1 MNLEELKKKMDEEH
15 YIYDD
20 TLSTVLY
27 VALQLGRPLL
37 IEGAAGV
44 GKTEVAKVMA
54 AALDRE
60 LVRLQCY
67 EGLDE
72 SKALYEWNYQKQLLS
87 IQVNMNAQDREA
99 LTRSLFSD
107 EYLLERPLLKSIR
120 SEKPVVL
127 LIDEIDKADEE
138 FEAFLLEL
146 LSEMQVTIPEVG
158 TIRANSVPFV
168 VLTSNRAR
176 PLSEALRRRCAYLYI
191 EYPDMEKELAILR
204 AKLPHVDDRLCA
216 QVALAV
222 QKLRSNEV
230 ILKKPSIAE
239 TLDWAAALDALGIR
253 ELTPDALRK
262 TAGFVLKNNED
273 MAALARQTADKL
285 DAMGIKFKVVNV
297 VDLVKLQSAKEN
309 NEALSDEEFA
319 ELFTE
324 DKPVLFAYH
333 SYARDVRGL
342 IYDRPNHDNFNVHG
356 YEEQGSTT
364 TPYDMVR
371 VNNIDRY
378 ELQAEA
384 LRMIDADKYADKIN
398 ELEAFRQEAFQFAV
412 DNGYD
417 HPDYTDW
424 VYSGVNTNKQGAV
437 SATAATA
444 GDNE

>member
-1 MNLEELKKKMDEEH
+1 MNLELLKQKMDEFH
-15 YIYDD
+15 YVYDQ
-20 TLSTVLY
+20 TLATVLA

-44 GKTEVAKVMA
+44 GKTEIAKVMA
-54 AALDRE
+54 SALDRD

-87 IQVNMNAQDREA
+87 IQVNMGTRDSGE
-99 LTRSLFSD
+99 LTNSLFSD
-107 EYLLERPLLKSIR
+107 AYLLERPLLKSIR

-158 TIRANSVPFV
+158 TVRAKSIPFV

-191 EYPDMEKELAILR
+191 QYPDMEKELAILR

-222 QKLRSNEV
+222 QKLRANEA

-253 ELTPDALRK
+253 ELTPDALRQ
-262 TAGFVLKNNED
+262 TAGFILKNSED
-273 MAALARQTADKL
+273 IAVL
-285 DAMGIKFKVVNV
+285 
-297 VDLVKLQSAKEN
+297 
-309 NEALSDEEFA
+309 EE
-319 ELFTE
+319 TQQQ
-324 DKPVLFAYH
+324 DCQC
-333 SYARDVRGL
+333 SG
-342 IYDRPNHDNFNVHG
+342 HG
-356 YEEQGSTT
+356 G
-364 TPYDMVR
+364 
-371 VNNIDRY
+371 
-378 ELQAEA
+378 
-384 LRMIDADKYADKIN
+384 
-398 ELEAFRQEAFQFAV
+398 
-412 DNGYD
+412 G
-417 HPDYTDW
+417 HHH
-424 VYSGVNTNKQGAV
+424 G
-437 SATAATA
+437 
-444 GDNE
+444 

>member
-1 MNLEELKKKMDEEH
+1 MNLETLKQKMDQAH

-20 TLSTVLY
+20 TLAVTLS

-54 AALDRE
+54 SALDRE

-87 IQVNMNAQDREA
+87 IQVNMNSADRDT

-158 TIRANSVPFV
+158 TIRAKSIPFV

-176 PLSEALRRRCAYLYI
+176 PLSEALRRRCAYLHI

-204 AKLPHVDDRLCA
+204 AKLPHVDDRLAA

-222 QKLRSNEV
+222 QKLRSNEA

-253 ELTPDALRK
+253 ELTPDALRT

-273 MAALARQTADKL
+273 IEEAARMDL
-285 DAMGIKFKVVNV
+285 DAPHQCG
-297 VDLVKLQSAKEN
+297 
-309 NEALSDEEFA
+309 
-319 ELFTE
+319 
-324 DKPVLFAYH
+324 
-333 SYARDVRGL
+333 
-342 IYDRPNHDNFNVHG
+342 HDHCGCGGHHHG
-356 YEEQGSTT
+356 
-364 TPYDMVR
+364 
-371 VNNIDRY
+371 
-378 ELQAEA
+378 
-384 LRMIDADKYADKIN
+384 
-398 ELEAFRQEAFQFAV
+398 
-412 DNGYD
+412 
-417 HPDYTDW
+417 
-424 VYSGVNTNKQGAV
+424 
-437 SATAATA
+437 
-444 GDNE
+444 

>member
-1 MNLEELKKKMDEEH
+1 MTYEQLKLKMDGAH
-15 YIYDD
+15 YIYDE
-20 TLSTVLY
+20 TLATVLY

-44 GKTEVAKVMA
+44 GKTEIAKVMA
-54 AALDRE
+54 AALDRD

-72 SKALYEWNYQKQLLS
+72 SKALYEWNYQKQLLA
-87 IQVNMNAQDREA
+87 IQVNRNETDKDS

-107 EYLLERPLLKSIR
+107 EYLLERPLLQSIR

-146 LSEMQVTIPEVG
+146 LSDMQVSIPEVG
-158 TIRANSVPFV
+158 TIRAKTIPFV

-222 QKLRSNEV
+222 QKLRANDV

-253 ELTPDALRK
+253 ELTPDALRQ

-273 MAALARQTADKL
+273 INAMAL
-285 DAMGIKFKVVNV
+285 DG
-297 VDLVKLQSAKEN
+297 
-309 NEALSDEEFA
+309 
-319 ELFTE
+319 E
-324 DKPVLFAYH
+324 DDQDCQCGGNCGH
-333 SYARDVRGL
+333 
-342 IYDRPNHDNFNVHG
+342 HHHHG
-356 YEEQGSTT
+356 GHHH
-364 TPYDMVR
+364 
-371 VNNIDRY
+371 
-378 ELQAEA
+378 
-384 LRMIDADKYADKIN
+384 
-398 ELEAFRQEAFQFAV
+398 
-412 DNGYD
+412 G
-417 HPDYTDW
+417 
-424 VYSGVNTNKQGAV
+424 
-437 SATAATA
+437 
-444 GDNE
+444 

>member
-1 MNLEELKKKMDEEH
+1 MKLNELKQKMDEAH

-20 TLSTVLY
+20 TLATVLA

-44 GKTEVAKVMA
+44 GKTEIAKVMA
-54 AALDRE
+54 SALDRD

-87 IQVNMNAQDREA
+87 IQVNQNTQDKDA
-99 LTRSLFSD
+99 LTKSLFSD
-107 EYLLERPLLKSIR
+107 EYLLERPLLQSIR

-146 LSEMQVTIPEVG
+146 LSDMQVSIPEVG
-158 TIRANSVPFV
+158 TVKAKTIPFV

-191 EYPDMEKELAILR
+191 QYPDMEKELAILR

-222 QKLRSNEV
+222 QKLRSNEA

-253 ELTPDALRK
+253 ELTPDALRQ
-262 TAGFVLKNNED
+262 TAGFLLKNQED
-273 MAALARQTADKL
+273 LEVLEQ
-285 DAMGIKFKVVNV
+285 
-297 VDLVKLQSAKEN
+297 
-309 NEALSDEEFA
+309 
-319 ELFTE
+319 E
-324 DKPVLFAYH
+324 D
-333 SYARDVRGL
+333 
-342 IYDRPNHDNFNVHG
+342 VHTHECNCG
-356 YEEQGSTT
+356 HGC
-364 TPYDMVR
+364 
-371 VNNIDRY
+371 
-378 ELQAEA
+378 
-384 LRMIDADKYADKIN
+384 
-398 ELEAFRQEAFQFAV
+398 
-412 DNGYD
+412 GG
-417 HPDYTDW
+417 HHH
-424 VYSGVNTNKQGAV
+424 G
-437 SATAATA
+437 
-444 GDNE
+444 